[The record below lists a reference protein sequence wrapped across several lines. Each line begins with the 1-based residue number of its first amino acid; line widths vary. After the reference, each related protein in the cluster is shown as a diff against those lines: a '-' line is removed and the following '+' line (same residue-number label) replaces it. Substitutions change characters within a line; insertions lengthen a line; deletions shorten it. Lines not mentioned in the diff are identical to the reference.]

1 MTTISGAN
9 TFAPTPETQY
19 DGGGLEETN
28 IDEFLN
34 LMIAELQNQ
43 DPLNPMDNSEMLQ
56 QLSQMRSIGAT
67 DKLTKTL
74 DAVLLGQNITTAS
87 SMIGKEIT
95 ALTDDGSNV
104 QGVVDRVTVASNDDG
119 GGVRI
124 HIGDVDISLSN
135 VREILPVSS

>member
-1 MTTISGAN
+1 MTTISGAQ

-43 DPLNPMDNSEMLQ
+43 DPLNPMENSEMLQ

-74 DAVLLGQNITTAS
+74 NAVLLGQNITTAS
-87 SMIGKEIT
+87 SMIGREIS
-95 ALTDDGSNV
+95 ALSDEGTNV
-104 QGVVDRVTVASNDDG
+104 QGVVDRVTVASSDEG

-124 HIGDVDISLSN
+124 HVGGVQVSLQN